1 MPIINRRKHA
11 RARTWDLADSRSAER
26 LYRRSGIPNLIEG
39 YAATTDILTRLSP
52 LLITWF
58 FFNVAT
64 ATIDEKGQLNAP
76 RAAISILVGVSVTVA
91 VNAYFQVRAGRP
103 WWSLPR
109 RIGYLQLALWFAIP
123 AVLSLT
129 FGNSRLLTVLDAL
142 LGQAIVLGIVVFCS
156 AFGVWSMIRWAFG
169 QLWTHASSVTDV
181 LLKTL
186 PVMLL
191 TVLFFFF
198 TGETWQLMHN
208 LRFSRFLGGLGAF
221 AIFNSLLLFAS
232 VARASENL
240 NRFDS
245 WDQIARAAEGAGAT
259 NIPALADGEP
269 PQTVLPRRVRFN
281 IALVMYFAQALQA
294 TVVFLVVS
302 TALVGIGVLFVRPA
316 TVKMWVTESPNFLF
330 DTDGPR
336 DHLTEVITAELV
348 KVAFFIGAF
357 ASLMF
362 SVGLSNANAD
372 GASPDEVTVLR
383 DSVRH
388 VREALAVRRLREQ
401 FGMCDQNQ
409 AKRRPRRRD
418 RRRASHP
425 DSTNQP
431 AAQSPTTPL
440 AGSAR
445 RGDSPERPGAPDPR

>member
-1 MPIINRRKHA
+1 MVNRIRRRHQVVS
-11 RARTWDLADSRSAER
+11 WDLADSGAAER
-26 LYRRSGIPNLIEG
+26 LYRKSGIPNLIEG

-52 LLITWF
+52 FLMVWFLL
-58 FFNVAT
+58 NVAT
-64 ATIDEKGQLNAP
+64 STITAKGPGVPA
-76 RAAISILVGVSVTVA
+76 RTIGAIVVGLGITVA
-91 VNAYFQVRAGRP
+91 INAFVQVRAGRA

-109 RIGYLQLALWFAIP
+109 RIGFDQLALWFIIP
-123 AVLSLT
+123 AALSVS
-129 FGNSRLLTVLDAL
+129 FGDDSFTNALMVAINNAL
-142 LGQAIVLGIVVFCS
+142 LLAVVVFFS
-156 AFGVWSMIRWAFG
+156 AFGIWSMIRWAIG
-169 QLWTHASSVTDV
+169 QIWTHASSVTDV

-208 LRFSRFLGGLGAF
+208 LRLSRFLGGLGAF
-221 AIFNSLLLFAS
+221 AIFNSVILLAS
-232 VARASENL
+232 VARASENM

-245 WDQIARAAEGAGAT
+245 WDQIAEAATEAGAT
-259 NIPALADGEP
+259 NVPSLPGDEP
-269 PQTVLPRRVRFN
+269 PQTTLPRRVRFN

-302 TALVGIGVLFVRPA
+302 IALVGIGVLFVRPA
-316 TVKMWVTESPNFLF
+316 TVKMWVTESPGFLF

-362 SVGLSNANAD
+362 SVGLSNSSAEGTSAE
-372 GASPDEVTVLR
+372 EVTVLR

-401 FGMCDQNQ
+401 FGLCDTNQ
-409 AKRRPRRRD
+409 AKRRRKRREK
-418 RRRASHP
+418 
-425 DSTNQP
+425 
-431 AAQSPTTPL
+431 PL
-440 AGSAR
+440 
-445 RGDSPERPGAPDPR
+445 E